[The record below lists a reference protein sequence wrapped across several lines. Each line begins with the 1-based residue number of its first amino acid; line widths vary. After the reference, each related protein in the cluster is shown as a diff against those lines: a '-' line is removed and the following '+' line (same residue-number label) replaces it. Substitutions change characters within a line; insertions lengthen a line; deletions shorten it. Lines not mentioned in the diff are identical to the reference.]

1 MADEI
6 LIQRLDEVQL
16 IRINRPEKKNALT
29 RAMYDTMTAALRS
42 AEADNTIAVNVIA
55 GTGGVFC
62 AGNDIVDFARR
73 ATDLDR
79 EGGASSLIGTLPTLD
94 KPLIAAVDGLAIGVG
109 VTMLFHCDLVYAA
122 PRASFRTPF
131 LDLGL
136 VMEAASSYLAP
147 AIMGHQRAFELLCLG
162 EPFDA
167 EAAVR
172 AGFVN
177 RVVPAED
184 LEAEAL
190 KSASRLAARPR
201 RALIAAKRLMK
212 RGVRERAA
220 EQMKVEGGVFA
231 ELLGSSE
238 AREAFAAFL
247 EKRKPDFA
255 KARSSGTDERN

>member
-1 MADEI
+1 MSKEI
-6 LIQRLDEVQL
+6 AVEVHSGVQL

-29 RAMYDTMTAALRS
+29 GAMYDQMTKALTAAQTDD
-42 AEADNTIAVNVIA
+42 AIAVSVIT

-62 AGNDIVDFARR
+62 AGNDIQDFAKR
-73 ATDLDR
+73 ATDLNSP
-79 EGGASSLIGTLPTLD
+79 GGASSFIGALPTLD

-109 VTMLFHCDLVYAA
+109 VTMLFHCDLVYASPA
-122 PRASFRTPF
+122 ASFRTPF

-162 EPFDA
+162 QAFDA
-167 EAAVR
+167 EAGVR

-177 RVVPAED
+177 RVVPTVD
-184 LEAEAL
+184 LEREAM
-190 KSASRLAARPR
+190 AAATGLAAKPR
-201 RALIAAKRLMK
+201 AALLAAKRLMK
-212 RGVRERAA
+212 RGVRDHAI
-220 EQMKVEGGVFA
+220 EQMQREGHVFA
-231 ELLGSSE
+231 ELLRSPE

-255 KARSSGTDERN
+255 KARAAG